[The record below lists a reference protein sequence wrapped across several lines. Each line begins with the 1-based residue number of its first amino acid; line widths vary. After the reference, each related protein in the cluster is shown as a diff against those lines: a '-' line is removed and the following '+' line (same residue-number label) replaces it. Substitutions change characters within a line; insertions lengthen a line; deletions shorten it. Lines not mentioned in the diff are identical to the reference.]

1 MSGGR
6 LRRSGAGRRCHDP
19 DGAMDLDAFSA
30 KLSDLFAGDPL
41 AGQPV
46 ARRFSA
52 VVDDVPGMATESKLA
67 LLNLAAAHL
76 GDGEA
81 YLEVGSFKGL
91 SLVGAMLDNPGRRFY
106 AMENFLEFNLDGRAL
121 REELLGNLRRWVDLD
136 QLELLEG
143 DCFELL
149 RRPGILREPVGVY
162 FYDGAHGRLPHYLA
176 LGVAEPWL
184 ADRALV
190 VVDDA
195 SWPIVTRATDRYL
208 RAHPGYRLLFDLAAE
223 HEEDPV
229 WWNGVKLYAFERPPA
244 RPEAIGLVRPRSF
257 DVAWRL
263 LAYDLAYRPAVRV
276 AWRTLPRHP
285 RLCSAVLKVVPMSS
299 RRVGGA
305 PLGASG
311 AGEEPG
317 R

>member
-1 MSGGR
+1 MTR
-6 LRRSGAGRRCHDP
+6 TN
-19 DGAMDLDAFSA
+19 AMDLDAFTA

-41 AGQPV
+41 AGRPV
-46 ARRFSA
+46 DRRFGA

-91 SLVGAMLDNPGRRFY
+91 SLIGAMLDNPGRRFY
-106 AMENFLEFNLDGRAL
+106 AVESFLEFNLDGRAL

-149 RRPGILREPVGVY
+149 RRPGVLREPVGVY

-176 LGVAEPWL
+176 LALAEPWL

-195 SWPIVTRATDRYL
+195 SWPMVARATDRYL
-208 RAHPGYRLLFDLAAE
+208 RAHPGYRLLFDLAAR
-223 HEEDPV
+223 HEEDPA
-229 WWNGVKLYAFERPPA
+229 WWNGVKLYEFERRAA
-244 RPEAIGLVRPRSF
+244 RQGRPGF

-263 LAYDLAYRPAVRV
+263 LAYDLAYRPAVRT

-285 RLCSAVLKVVPMSS
+285 RLCRAVLKVVPMAS
-299 RRVGGA
+299 RRVGG
-305 PLGASG
+305 GARQG
-311 AGEEPG
+311 QPGPRGEAG

>member
-1 MSGGR
+1 
-6 LRRSGAGRRCHDP
+6 
-19 DGAMDLDAFSA
+19 MDLDAFSA
-30 KLSDLFAGDPL
+30 KLPALFAGDPL
-41 AGQPV
+41 AGRPV
-46 ARRFSA
+46 DHRFGA

-91 SLVGAMLDNPGRRFY
+91 SLAGAMLDNPGRRFY
-106 AMENFLEFNLDGRAL
+106 AMENFLEFNLDGHAL
-121 REELLGNLRRWVDLD
+121 REELYGNLRRWVDLD

-149 RRPGILREPVGVY
+149 RRPGVLRQPVGVY

-176 LGVAEPWL
+176 LAAAEPWL

-195 SWPIVTRATDRYL
+195 SWPLVAAATDRYL
-208 RAHPGYRLLFDLAAE
+208 GAHPGYRLLYDLAAA
-223 HEEDPV
+223 HEQDPA
-229 WWNGVKLYAFERPPA
+229 WWNGVRVYAFERQA
-244 RPEAIGLVRPRSF
+244 AGRRAGATRPGL
-257 DVAWRL
+257 DVAWRFA
-263 LAYDLAYRPAVRV
+263 AYDLFYRPAVRV

-285 RLCSAVLKVVPMSS
+285 RLCSAVLKVVPTSS
-299 RRVGGA
+299 RRVGRVTPERA
-305 PLGASG
+305 PACEGD
-311 AGEEPG
+311 AG

>member
-1 MSGGR
+1 M
-6 LRRSGAGRRCHDP
+6 DP
-19 DGAMDLDAFSA
+19 DAFSA
-30 KLSDLFAGDPL
+30 KLLDLFAGDPQ
-41 AGQPV
+41 AGRPV
-46 ARRFSA
+46 DRRFRA

-91 SLVGAMLDNPGRRFY
+91 SLIGAMLDNPGRRFY
-106 AMENFLEFNLDGRAL
+106 AMESFLEFNLDARAL

-149 RRPGILREPVGVY
+149 RRPGAPREPVGAY

-176 LGVAEPWL
+176 LGVAERRL

-195 SWPIVTRATDRYL
+195 SWPLVARATDRYL

-223 HEEDPV
+223 HEEDPA
-229 WWNGVKLYAFERPPA
+229 WWNGVKVYAFERQGAGTRGP
-244 RPEAIGLVRPRSF
+244 GF

-263 LAYDLAYRPAVRV
+263 AAYDRVYRPATRI

-285 RLCSAVLKVVPMSS
+285 KLCAAVLKAVPMSS

-305 PLGASG
+305 RDAG
-311 AGEEPG
+311 AGAAAGPPARGGDPG
-317 R
+317 P